1 MNYLSVFKCTPIAK
15 AIAHNVHRNYM
26 VGNIIRE
33 KGFIYQIQK
42 LDPRTHFSFTHA
54 FKFHSLKEATELMF
68 HTEHEHLCFTQNV
81 NTKHYLIISNR
92 LTQIQIRPVIE
103 RISGDKKIIK
113 MAHNPASAV

>member
-1 MNYLSVFKCTPIAK
+1 MNELFKCRPIAK
-15 AIAHNVHRNYM
+15 DIAHNVHRNYM

-42 LDPRTHFSFTHA
+42 PTIHAHIFHSLHTHA

-68 HTEHEHLCFTQNV
+68 HTEQNV
-81 NTKHYLIISNR
+81 NTKHYVIDSNR
-92 LTQIQIRPVIE
+92 LTLKQIRPVGLIE
-103 RISGDKKIIK
+103 RISGDKIIK